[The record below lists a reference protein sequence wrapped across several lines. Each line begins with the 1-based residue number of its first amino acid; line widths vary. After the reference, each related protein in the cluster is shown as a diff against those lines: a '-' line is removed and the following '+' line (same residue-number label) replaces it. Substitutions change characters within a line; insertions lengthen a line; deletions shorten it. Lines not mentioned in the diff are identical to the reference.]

1 MPPLTHLRD
10 DTWPYGEAQA
20 VAPGIQRVICTNASP
35 FTHRGTNSWILGQ
48 GTVAIVDPGPADAAH
63 LDALLKAVAGQTV
76 SHIIVT
82 HTHRDHSPGAAAL
95 RAATSAVTV
104 GFGPHLTPKS
114 DEAGEGG
121 DHTFTP
127 DITLADGAILATGDW
142 SVTAVHTPGHCANHL
157 CLALPDGILLS
168 GDHVMAWST
177 TVVSPPDG
185 DMADYMTSL
194 EKLLARGDRLY
205 LPGHGPLLPDPM
217 AYVAGLLA
225 HRREREAKVMTALAA
240 AGISP
245 IEALLPAV
253 YGEID
258 QKLVRGAERSLL
270 AHLRKLKAEKIVG
283 ELDEIG
289 WFVR

>member
-1 MPPLTHLRD
+1 MSPLNHLRD
-10 DTWPYGEAQA
+10 DTWPHGDAEA
-20 VAPGIQRVICTNASP
+20 VAPGIRRVICTNAGP

-48 GTVAIVDPGPADAAH
+48 GRVAIVDPGPADAAH
-63 LDALLKAVAGQTV
+63 LEALLKAVAGETV
-76 SHIIVT
+76 THVIVT

-95 RAATSAVTV
+95 QAATGAMTA
-104 GFGPHLTPKS
+104 GFGPHLTAQAE
-114 DEAGEGG
+114 EAGEGG
-121 DHTFTP
+121 DHAFTP
-127 DITLADGAILATGDW
+127 DITLADGATLAEGDW
-142 SVTAVHTPGHCANHL
+142 SVTAVHTPGHCANHI
-157 CLALPDGILLS
+157 CLALPDGVLLS

-185 DMADYMTSL
+185 DMADYMASL
-194 EKLLARGDRLY
+194 QKLLARGDRLY
-205 LPGHGPLLPDPM
+205 LPGHGPVLPEPM
-217 AYVAGLLA
+217 AYVTALLA
-225 HRREREAKVMTALAA
+225 HRREREAMVMTALAK

-258 QKLVRGAERSLL
+258 QKLVRGAQRSLL

>member
-1 MPPLTHLRD
+1 MQALTHLRD
-10 DTWPYGEAQA
+10 DPWPHGEAEA
-20 VAPGIQRVICTNASP
+20 VAPGIRRVICPNAGP
-35 FTHRGTNSWILGQ
+35 FTFRGTNSWILGQ
-48 GTVAIVDPGPADAAH
+48 GRVAIVDPGPADPGQLA
-63 LDALLKAVAGQTV
+63 ALLKAVAGDTV

-95 RAATSAVTV
+95 QAATGAVTV
-104 GFGPHLTPKS
+104 GFGPHLTAQA

-121 DHTFTP
+121 DHAFTP
-127 DITLADGAILATGDW
+127 DTTLADGATLAEGDW
-142 SVTAVHTPGHCANHL
+142 SVTAVHTPGHCANHI

-185 DMADYMTSL
+185 DMADYMASL
-194 EKLLARGDRLY
+194 QKLLARGDRLY
-205 LPGHGPLLPDPM
+205 LPGHGPALPDPM
-217 AYVAGLLA
+217 AYVAALHA
-225 HRREREAKVMTALAA
+225 HRLEREAMVMTALAA

-253 YGEID
+253 YGPID

-270 AHLRKLKAEKIVG
+270 AHLRKLQAEKRVN